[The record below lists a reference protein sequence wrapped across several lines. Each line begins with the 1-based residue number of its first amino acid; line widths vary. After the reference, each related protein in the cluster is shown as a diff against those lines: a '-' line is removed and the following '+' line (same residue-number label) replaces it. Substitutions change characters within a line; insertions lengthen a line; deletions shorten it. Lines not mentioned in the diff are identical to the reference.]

1 MVFSKLLDSLKGLIS
16 SNDEAPVTNNQ
27 SNIELINELS
37 QGMVLLNNR
46 KEQLDKLRGRMKL
59 IENITGFAQ
68 GKQTLKNTSQ
78 KELQILQKLEQD
90 YNKQLSS
97 YSTNY
102 KTFMMEYQKGVSDV
116 KKCKANCLTSIPRGS
131 SAWSYKRQA
140 CQAGCDLNGPYVQPC
155 EDTFKTSRVGSKNCK
170 QSTAGR
176 CQNGQ
181 VELGMDNIV
190 TSSNYA
196 DANGITIKNGCC
208 ECGGGAG
215 GPPSTMMR
223 GKKIT
228 KCEQIPVAF
237 GYTGSG
243 GNYMT
248 TACYNA
254 RVASAGPNKNLHT
267 KYAALANENKE
278 LIATAQKIFD
288 KIQQLTQTD
297 LKIQGKLDTKD
308 FELKNQL
315 AEYGTIY
322 ADVIARQGKKD
333 QTIDGQLED
342 IRYKEDSQQLQLWI
356 WTGLAIL
363 TILFAIQRMRK

>member
-196 DANGITIKNGCC
+196 DANGITIKNGC
-208 ECGGGAG
+208 
-215 GPPSTMMR
+215 
-223 GKKIT
+223 
-228 KCEQIPVAF
+228 
-237 GYTGSG
+237 
-243 GNYMT
+243 
-248 TACYNA
+248 
-254 RVASAGPNKNLHT
+254 
-267 KYAALANENKE
+267 
-278 LIATAQKIFD
+278 
-288 KIQQLTQTD
+288 
-297 LKIQGKLDTKD
+297 
-308 FELKNQL
+308 
-315 AEYGTIY
+315 
-322 ADVIARQGKKD
+322 
-333 QTIDGQLED
+333 
-342 IRYKEDSQQLQLWI
+342 
-356 WTGLAIL
+356 
-363 TILFAIQRMRK
+363 